1 MIDPEPNRTE
11 IQLHDRALV
20 EADVAGRPVSFR
32 SVVVRVCDTEIWLG
46 LVSPDW
52 RLDQMLPNQPV
63 RLSSAR
69 EGAALLGRSA
79 FLRPLG
85 GGKSR
90 VFALSRPVALE
101 WAQRRGYVRY
111 PIDLPVH
118 FRHIDHSTWEPRGKL
133 ATTITKNLSPG
144 GLLFLSGA
152 PVSVGDDL
160 DLTLPLSGW
169 DRVSMSGVV
178 KRVAPAAI
186 GQAGRTGMPEP
197 TEAAVKFTRI
207 TSLDQDRIVRL
218 ILLTEH
224 RRREAADARQQA
236 LDGSDQDFYTPP
248 MQ

>member
-1 MIDPEPNRTE
+1 MIDLEPDENDLK
-11 IQLHDRALV
+11 IQDRALV
-20 EADVAGRPVSFR
+20 EAEISGRPTAFR
-32 SVVVRVCDTEIWLG
+32 AVIVRVCEKELWLG
-46 LVSPDW
+46 LASPDW
-52 RLDQMLPNQPV
+52 RLEQMLPNQSV
-63 RLSSAR
+63 RLTIAR
-69 EGAALLGRSA
+69 DGAALLGRSS

-90 VFALSRPVALE
+90 VFAVGRPVALE
-101 WAQRRGYVRY
+101 LAQRRGYVRY

-118 FRHIDHSTWEPRGKL
+118 FRHIDHSTWEPRGKV

-144 GLLFLSGA
+144 GLLFVSDA

-169 DRVSMSGVV
+169 DRLSMSGVV
-178 KRVAPAAI
+178 KRVGSGARRELRRP
-186 GQAGRTGMPEP
+186 GMRET

-224 RRREAADARQQA
+224 RRREAAIA
-236 LDGSDQDFYTPP
+236 LQHGLAQPDPDFYTPP
-248 MQ
+248 SQ